1 VATDFGVRDISLLFD
16 ADDVYEQGALAG
28 SVNFVDAFSKAL
40 ESFLN
45 DASDVYSPLQWVAGV
60 DGTGDTLPL
69 YMNQDYTYIHLVPN
83 RARLS
88 METWYPPEFGE
99 SIEENWVFFMTGDAE
114 MNALF
119 WAIVPRNGEPVYNY
133 GYD

>member
-1 VATDFGVRDISLLFD
+1 
-16 ADDVYEQGALAG
+16 
-28 SVNFVDAFSKAL
+28 
-40 ESFLN
+40 
-45 DASDVYSPLQWVAGV
+45 
-60 DGTGDTLPL
+60 
-69 YMNQDYTYIHLVPN
+69 MNQHYTYIYLVPN

-88 METWYPPEFGE
+88 TDPWFPPELSE

-114 MNALF
+114 LNALF